1 MLILRNLVL
10 FICAL
15 SMFGCSSLPSLGEI
29 LPDKQKSYQKSR
41 DLPALEVPPDLTVTE
56 GEYAAAI
63 PSDQEANTLSE
74 FERQRAAGTRKS
86 LGGAVLGGG
95 ESEGEQW
102 LALQGNAADIW
113 SELGQ
118 FWLDKGYTLD
128 INDAELGVLETD
140 WKEEQGVKHRFKIF
154 AEPGQTG
161 DTIIFL
167 SSERQESLE
176 GTWLEAAPDAELEKK
191 TIRKL
196 SLHFYGTE
204 FEDTGSVATASSK
217 PSPSTPKPVKPKAEI
232 LDLGEG
238 KSYLAIPQEFT
249 RAWRDTE
256 LVLQRAGYIVQE
268 KNQEKGM
275 YKFLYFKPKG
285 EEKKSLLKKLKFW
298 GDDEDEG
305 MPYQLNLTG
314 VGAKTEIIIM
324 DEDGEWETSEDAGV
338 ILTKLK
344 ELYNQLLERL
354 HESMCWHAPYRKY
367 VNLPTWLH
375 RYKLI
380 ALNVLLPFCSRSA
393 YPSSSNRPCP

>member
-10 FICAL
+10 LICAL
-15 SMFGCSSLPSLGEI
+15 SIFGCSSLPSLDEV
-29 LPDKQKSYQKSR
+29 LPDKRKTYHKSR

-95 ESEGEQW
+95 QSEGEQW

-113 SELGQ
+113 DQLGQ
-118 FWLDKGYTLD
+118 FWLERDFSLD
-128 INDAELGVLETD
+128 INDAELGVMETG
-140 WKEEQGVKHRFKIF
+140 WKEDDGVKTRFKVF
-154 AEPGQTG
+154 AEPGESN

-176 GTWLEAAPDAELEKK
+176 GTWLEAAPDTELEKK
-191 TIRKL
+191 VIRKL

-204 FEDTGSVATASSK
+204 FEETTSVASSGSDSYNSAPTSSSK
-217 PSPSTPKPVKPKAEI
+217 PKQTKPKAEI
-232 LDLGEG
+232 LSLGEG
-238 KSYLAIPQEFT
+238 KSYLAIPQEYT

-256 LVLQRAGYIVQE
+256 LVLQRAGYIVQD
-268 KNQEKGM
+268 KSQEKGM
-275 YKFLYFKPKG
+275 YDFLYFRPQ
-285 EEKKSLLKKLKFW
+285 EEKKEGLLSKLKFW

-305 MPYQLNLTG
+305 TPYQLSLTG

-324 DEDGEWETSEDAGV
+324 DKDGEWETGEDAV
-338 ILTKLK
+338 EILSTLK
-344 ELYNQLLERL
+344 DLYNQL
-354 HESMCWHAPYRKY
+354 
-367 VNLPTWLH
+367 
-375 RYKLI
+375 
-380 ALNVLLPFCSRSA
+380 
-393 YPSSSNRPCP
+393 

>member
-10 FICAL
+10 FTCA
-15 SMFGCSSLPSLGEI
+15 SIMFGCSVLPSMEEV
-29 LPDKQKSYQKSR
+29 LPDKRNAYQKSR

-74 FERQRAAGTRKS
+74 FERQRSAGTRKS

-95 ESEGEQW
+95 ESDGEQW

-113 SELGQ
+113 GELGQ
-118 FWLDKGYTLD
+118 FWLDKGYALE
-128 INDAELGVLETD
+128 INDAELGVLETG

-154 AEPGQTG
+154 ADPGQSG

-176 GTWLEAAPDAELEKK
+176 GTWLEAAPDTELEKK

-204 FEDTGSVATASSK
+204 FEDTGSVATAAKK
-217 PSPSTPKPVKPKAEI
+217 PSPSIPKPVKSKAEI
-232 LDLGEG
+232 LDLGGG
-238 KSYLAIPQEFT
+238 KSYLAIPQEYT

-256 LVLQRAGYIVQE
+256 LVLERAGYIVQE
-268 KNQEKGM
+268 KSQEKGT
-275 YKFLYFKPKG
+275 YKFLYFSKPKS
-285 EEKKSLLKKLKFW
+285 EEKKGLLKKLKFW

-324 DEDGEWETSEDAGV
+324 DEEGEWETGEDAGE
-338 ILTKLK
+338 ILAKLK
-344 ELYNQLLERL
+344 DLYNQL
-354 HESMCWHAPYRKY
+354 
-367 VNLPTWLH
+367 
-375 RYKLI
+375 
-380 ALNVLLPFCSRSA
+380 
-393 YPSSSNRPCP
+393 

>member
-10 FICAL
+10 LICAL
-15 SMFGCSSLPSLGEI
+15 NMFGCSSLPSLGDVF
-29 LPDKQKSYQKSR
+29 PDKQTSYQKSR

-63 PSDQEANTLSE
+63 PSDEEANTLSE

-95 ESEGEQW
+95 ESDGEQW

-113 SELGQ
+113 DQLGQ
-118 FWLDKGYTLD
+118 FWLEKGYALD

-140 WKEEQGVKHRFKIF
+140 WKEEQGVKHRFKLF
-154 AEPGQTG
+154 AEPGQSG

-176 GTWLEAAPDAELEKK
+176 GTWLEAAPDADLEKK

-204 FEDTGSVATASSK
+204 FEDTGSVATATNK
-217 PSPSTPKPVKPKAEI
+217 PSPSTSKPVKPKAEI

-249 RAWRDTE
+249 SAWRDTE
-256 LVLQRAGYIVQE
+256 LVLGRAGYIVQE
-268 KNQEKGM
+268 KSQEKGL

-298 GDDEDEG
+298 GDDEDDG
-305 MPYQLNLTG
+305 ISYQLNLTG
-314 VGAKTEIIIM
+314 VGAKTEIIVM
-324 DEDGEWETSEDAGV
+324 DAEGEWETGEDAAA
-338 ILTKLK
+338 ILAKLK
-344 ELYNQLLERL
+344 DLYNQL
-354 HESMCWHAPYRKY
+354 
-367 VNLPTWLH
+367 
-375 RYKLI
+375 
-380 ALNVLLPFCSRSA
+380 
-393 YPSSSNRPCP
+393 

>member
-1 MLILRNLVL
+1 MLIIRNLVL

-15 SMFGCSSLPSLGEI
+15 SIFGCSSLPSLDEV
-29 LPDKQKSYQKSR
+29 LPDKRKTYHKSR

-95 ESEGEQW
+95 QSEGEQW
-102 LALQGNAADIW
+102 LALQGNSADIW
-113 SELGQ
+113 DQLGQ
-118 FWLDKGYTLD
+118 FWLDRGYALD

-140 WKEEQGVKHRFKIF
+140 WKEDGSVKHRFKIF
-154 AEPGQTG
+154 AEPGQSG
-161 DTIIFL
+161 DTIIYL

-191 TIRKL
+191 VIRKL

-204 FEDTGSVATASSK
+204 FEDTASVATTSNGSTSST
-217 PSPSTPKPVKPKAEI
+217 SSTPKPVRAKAEI

-256 LVLQRAGYIVQE
+256 LVLQRAGYIVQD
-268 KNQEKGM
+268 KSQEKGM
-275 YKFLYFKPKG
+275 YNFLYFKPQ
-285 EEKKSLLKKLKFW
+285 EEEEEGLLSKLKFW

-305 MPYQLNLTG
+305 TPYQLSLTG
-314 VGAKTEIIIM
+314 VGAKTEIIVM
-324 DEDGEWETSEDAGV
+324 DKDGEWETGEDAV
-338 ILTKLK
+338 AILAKLK
-344 ELYNQLLERL
+344 ELYNQL
-354 HESMCWHAPYRKY
+354 
-367 VNLPTWLH
+367 
-375 RYKLI
+375 
-380 ALNVLLPFCSRSA
+380 
-393 YPSSSNRPCP
+393 

>member
-1 MLILRNLVL
+1 MLILRNSVL

-15 SMFGCSSLPSLGEI
+15 SIFGCSSLPSLDEV
-29 LPDKQKSYQKSR
+29 LPDKRKSYHKSR

-95 ESEGEQW
+95 QSEGEQW
-102 LALQGNAADIW
+102 LALQGNAVDIW
-113 SELGQ
+113 DQLEQ
-118 FWLDKGYTLD
+118 FWLDRGYVLD

-140 WKEEQGVKHRFKIF
+140 WIEDQGVKYRFKIF
-154 AEPGQTG
+154 AEPGQSG

-176 GTWLEAAPDAELEKK
+176 GTWLEAAPDTELEK
-191 TIRKL
+191 TVIRKL

-204 FEDTGSVATASSK
+204 FEDTSSFETTSNVAITSSDTSTPTTSIDYSSPTPSK
-217 PSPSTPKPVKPKAEI
+217 PESVRSKAEI
-232 LDLGEG
+232 LDLGGG

-275 YKFLYFKPKG
+275 YNFIYFKPEG
-285 EEKKSLLKKLKFW
+285 EKEEGLLDKLKFW
-298 GDDEDEG
+298 GDDEDEEEG
-305 MPYQLNLTG
+305 LVYQLSLTG
-314 VGAKTEIIIM
+314 VGAKTEIIVM
-324 DEDGEWETSEDAGV
+324 DEDGEWQTGDDAND
-338 ILTKLK
+338 ILARLK
-344 ELYNQLLERL
+344 ELYNQL
-354 HESMCWHAPYRKY
+354 
-367 VNLPTWLH
+367 
-375 RYKLI
+375 
-380 ALNVLLPFCSRSA
+380 
-393 YPSSSNRPCP
+393 